1 MSRLSA
7 DHCEH
12 CRAEQNQ
19 QFQETSRGADSVELE
34 TFFERCELQFGI
46 FSASS
51 PGCSTGFDSA
61 DLILGGPK
69 FHSECSILETE
80 FVASRMQH
88 RNNFVCGRS
97 ILFQGFRHVCIPAGI
112 WFWAH
117 PNNGINLTIPAQR
130 HNISFL
136 TAQDYPT
143 IDCDFC
149 RTRHSCPSAVSCGF
163 NFVAVAN
170 ALRLMSL
177 TSQLSRD
184 RSIAPTLAKA
194 RSRLLEFLTSQGD
207 LRKDSGFQG
216 RSVIAGKRIGGK
228 VCCTVSLVGCRLIPE
243 SVGLDRRL

>member
-69 FHSECSILETE
+69 FLSECSILETE
-80 FVASRMQH
+80 FAASRMQH

-136 TAQDYPT
+136 TAHDSPFKNTFTIELANGHYGYLPT
-143 IDCDFC
+143 PEQHLLGGYETW
-149 RTRHSCPSAVSCGF
+149 R
-163 NFVAVAN
+163 
-170 ALRLMSL
+170 
-177 TSQLSRD
+177 
-184 RSIAPTLAKA
+184 A
-194 RSRLLEFLTSQGD
+194 RSSYLAVNSEPKVRKTILELL
-207 LRKDSGFQG
+207 DS
-216 RSVIAGKRIGGK
+216 
-228 VCCTVSLVGCRLIPE
+228 VSE
-243 SVGLDRRL
+243 